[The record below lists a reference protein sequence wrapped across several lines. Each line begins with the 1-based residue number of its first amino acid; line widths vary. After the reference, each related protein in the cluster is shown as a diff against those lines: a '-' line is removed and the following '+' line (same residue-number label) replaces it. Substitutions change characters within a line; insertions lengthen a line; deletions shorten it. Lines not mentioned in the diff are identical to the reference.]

1 MPNINKHD
9 QRHNKN
15 AFKSC
20 CLYPN
25 LFDVQQTGWPRLVCL
40 FVDAGE
46 GISTRRRQ
54 FGLIK
59 RGATLQQY
67 FVDIVDSRDKKEVI

>member
-1 MPNINKHD
+1 M
-9 QRHNKN
+9 
-15 AFKSC
+15 
-20 CLYPN
+20 
-25 LFDVQQTGWPRLVCL
+25 CL

-67 FVDIVDSRDKKEVI
+67 FVDIVDSRDKKEVHLSSSKKSPI